1 MHKAII
7 NGKTFEIEQ
16 KQGQFTL
23 NGQPVQMD
31 WKPLRENVYHLILN
45 HQSYTIELLDADA
58 AGKTLALLINGRKTE
73 VQLKDAFDQLLS
85 QLGFDLAAANKVN
98 DVKAPMPGLVLNIFV
113 EPGQAIKKGDSLLV
127 LEAMKMENV
136 LKSPGDGT
144 VTKVMVKAKD
154 KVEKN
159 QVLLHLN

>member
-23 NGQPVQMD
+23 NGQPVLMD

-45 HQSYTIELLDADA
+45 HQSYTIELLEADA
-58 AGKTLALLINGRKTE
+58 ALKTLALMVNGRKTE

>member
-16 KQGQFTL
+16 KQGQFIL
-23 NGQPVQMD
+23 NGKLMQMD
-31 WKPLRENVYHLILN
+31 WKLLRENVYHLILN
-45 HQSYTIELLDADA
+45 HQSYTIELLEVDST
-58 AGKTLALLINGRKTE
+58 GKMLALLVNGRKTE

-98 DVKAPMPGLVLNIFV
+98 DVKAPMPGLVLSIFV
-113 EPGQAIKKGDSLLV
+113 EPGQPIKKGDSLLV

-136 LKSPGDGT
+136 LKSPGDG
-144 VTKVMVKAKD
+144 VVSKVIVKDKD